1 MVNVVLSSDEI
12 TVLGGPTRLDVDL
25 NIGAAGTRGSIIFN
39 GFGNP
44 NSLSPDR
51 DFPTLPQVF
60 DIFIDSDPGSDNYL
74 QAYQYVNQ
82 DGSQSWVMI
91 FKLTQDVYK
100 INKVVEF
107 SQGEA
112 NILLNLTELGI
123 ENVPFETYSNSS
135 AFFNVSATISNIDAT
150 AIDSGSPLTTSP
162 AALSIVV
169 EDAYTNDPN
178 SFTGSQEFPF
188 FLPIKMEAAEFSS
201 GTWSVLDDKKVVVYL
216 TVTFANPNEIFD
228 NFGGES

>member
-1 MVNVVLSSDEI
+1 
-12 TVLGGPTRLDVDL
+12 VLGGPTRLDLDL

-44 NSLSPDR
+44 NNLTLDR
-51 DFPTLPQVF
+51 DFPVLPRVF
-60 DIFIDSDPGSDNYL
+60 DIFIDSDPGSENYL

-82 DGSQSWVMI
+82 DGTQSWVMI

-100 INKVVEF
+100 INKVVDF
-107 SQGEA
+107 SEGEA
-112 NILLNLTELGI
+112 SILVNLTELGI
-123 ENVPFETYSNSS
+123 ENVPFETYPNSS

-150 AIDSGSPLTTSP
+150 AIDGGSPLITSP

-188 FLPIKMEAAEFSS
+188 FLPIRMEAVEFSN
-201 GTWSVLDDKKVVVYL
+201 GTWSAIDDRKVVVYM
-216 TVTFANPNEIFD
+216 TVSFANPNEIFD
-228 NFGGES
+228 NFGGEA